1 MKETEAGCFYFCSL
15 YELIRRPWILIRHR
29 ERDAFFLFLSHLS
42 TLFSDREN
50 PVISNMPSNT
60 VQPTD
65 TDMPTAIVNWDEP
78 SGADNSGFQILTSSH
93 SPGASF
99 LIGDTDVTYSAI
111 DSSGNTVS
119 SMFTVTVQG
128 IWVKLF
134 SAYHKSLKYA
144 EYICPPPLSEFIYY

>member
-1 MKETEAGCFYFCSL
+1 MHFSYFSRI
-15 YELIRRPWILIRHR
+15 YN
-29 ERDAFFLFLSHLS
+29 
-42 TLFSDREN
+42 LFSDREN

-65 TDMPTAIVNWDEP
+65 TDMPTAIVIWDEP
-78 SGADNSGFQILTSSH
+78 SVADHSGSQTLTFSH

-99 LIGDTDVTYSAI
+99 PIGDTDVTYSAI

-119 SMFTVTVQG
+119 LMFTVTVQG

-134 SAYHKSLKYA
+134 STYHKSLKYA
-144 EYICPPPLSEFIYY
+144 EYMFSPPRYVFIY